1 MSPPREDEA
10 YGTVSIPV
18 ADLRREPADAP
29 GTDGRDDG
37 RQSQL
42 LYNEVLRVMEE
53 QGDWLRVEAI
63 EQQKFLGPVGWGGYP
78 GWVRKGAVAKVEKPP
93 GHNASIKNAR
103 AAVAD
108 GPSPKA
114 ALLFYLSL
122 GTRLATRGE
131 TEGFLE
137 IPLPDGK
144 AGWVSKKDVA
154 ITAPMSLA
162 GQCIGPELIRLAR
175 LFLGVPYLWGGRSMP
190 LPTSP
195 TDTGVDCSGLVNL
208 VFRALGKDVPRD
220 ALDLWLASVRLG
232 ADELQAGDL
241 VFLSREGEPE
251 SIDHVLLSLGDEELI
266 EAPATGDIVRIRSF
280 SDKLGCDLSTLRRHD
295 HMIKG
300 RKVYFGRISGP
311 AMPLKE

>member
-1 MSPPREDEA
+1 MSLPREDEA

-131 TEGFLE
+131 NRGLSGDPIARWKGRLGFEEGRSRYRSHGSCRAMHRPGAYSSGP
-137 IPLPDGK
+137 PLPRR
-144 AGWVSKKDVA
+144 
-154 ITAPMSLA
+154 T
-162 GQCIGPELIRLAR
+162 
-175 LFLGVPYLWGGRSMP
+175 
-190 LPTSP
+190 
-195 TDTGVDCSGLVNL
+195 
-208 VFRALGKDVPRD
+208 
-220 ALDLWLASVRLG
+220 
-232 ADELQAGDL
+232 
-241 VFLSREGEPE
+241 
-251 SIDHVLLSLGDEELI
+251 LSLGRPEH
-266 EAPATGDIVRIRSF
+266 APADIP
-280 SDKLGCDLSTLRRHD
+280 D
-295 HMIKG
+295 
-300 RKVYFGRISGP
+300 
-311 AMPLKE
+311 